1 MTITATRKTGQS
13 GPPRKLPPA
22 PVFHGQGIDDA
33 AERTRDLVT
42 AIFDVLIETNPELAD
57 KREEGEAAVR
67 HRLGGL
73 RGTVLA
79 KPDSDTM
86 ATRVLSLFNGR
97 NAREVARKLGIG
109 RASVYRYLKQAGG
122 ASEKQSQNRQQ

>member
-1 MTITATRKTGQS
+1 MTITAARKPTTRSAQAA
-13 GPPRKLPPA
+13 A
-22 PVFHGQGIDDA
+22 PLFHGQSTSA
-33 AERTRDLVT
+33 ASADRTPDLVT

-57 KREEGEAAVR
+57 IREEGEAAVR

-122 ASEKQSQNRQQ
+122 RKD

>member
-1 MTITATRKTGQS
+1 MSIQPTRKAKHQ
-13 GPPRKLPPA
+13 PA
-22 PVFHGQGIDDA
+22 APLFHGQSSA
-33 AERTRDLVT
+33 AAVAGEARTPDLVT
-42 AIFDVLIETNPELAD
+42 AIFDVLIETNPELV
-57 KREEGEAAVR
+57 KVREEGEAAVR
-67 HRLGGL
+67 HRLSGL

-86 ATRVLSLFNGR
+86 ATRVLALFNGR

-122 ASEKQSQNRQQ
+122 RHP

>member
-1 MTITATRKTGQS
+1 MTITATRKPAQATKHRKPFVGQS
-13 GPPRKLPPA
+13 TGSA
-22 PVFHGQGIDDA
+22 DD
-33 AERTRDLVT
+33 RPRDLVT

-57 KREEGEAAVR
+57 KREEGEDAVR

-122 ASEKQSQNRQQ
+122 ACEKQSQNRQQ